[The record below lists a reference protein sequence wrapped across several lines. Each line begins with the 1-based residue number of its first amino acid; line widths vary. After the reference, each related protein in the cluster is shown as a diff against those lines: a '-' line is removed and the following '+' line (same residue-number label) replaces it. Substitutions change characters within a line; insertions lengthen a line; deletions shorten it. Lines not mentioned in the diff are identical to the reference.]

1 MSRALRYP
9 VQLSAAQEQ
18 TLKGITAKGSSKAR
32 VMTRARILLM
42 AHRQISDSAIK
53 DALGISVQMVQA
65 TRKRFVL
72 GGLDAA
78 LFDAPHTGRPAKF
91 DGKDRAAITALAC
104 SEAPEGHAQW
114 SIRLLAEKAVE
125 LNVVDGIAPS
135 TVFYILKK
143 MRSSRTANG
152 SGASRN

>member
-1 MSRALRYP
+1 MELTREAPRTALSEPNAQP
-9 VQLSAAQEQ
+9 V
-18 TLKGITAKGSSKAR
+18 
-32 VMTRARILLM
+32 
-42 AHRQISDSAIK
+42 AHRQVTDSAIK

-65 TRKRFVL
+65 TRKRFAL
-72 GGLDAA
+72 GGLEEA

-114 SIRLLAEKAVE
+114 SIRLLAERAVE
-125 LNVVDGIAPS
+125 LNLVDSIAPS
-135 TVFYILKK
+135 TVFYMLKK
-143 MRSSRTANG
+143 TRSNHTAKG

>member
-1 MSRALRYP
+1 MSRPLRYK
-9 VQLSAAQEQ
+9 VELSPEQER
-18 TLKGITAKGSSKAR
+18 TLNAITTKGSSKAR

-42 AHRQISDSAIK
+42 AHRQMADSDIK
-53 DALGISVQMVQA
+53 EALGISVQMAQS

-72 GGLDAA
+72 GGLEAG

-104 SEAPEGHAQW
+104 SEAPEGHARW

-135 TVFYILKK
+135 TVFYMLKK
-143 MRSSRTANG
+143 TRSSRTAKG
-152 SGASRN
+152 SGVSRG

>member
-1 MSRALRYP
+1 MSRPLRYP
-9 VQLSAAQEQ
+9 VKLSAEQEQ
-18 TLKGITAKGSSKAR
+18 TLHAITTTGSGKAR

-42 AHRQISDSAIK
+42 AHRQIADLAISE
-53 DALGISVQMVQA
+53 ALGISVQMAQS
-65 TRKRFVL
+65 TRKRFAL
-72 GGLDAA
+72 GSLEAA

-104 SEAPEGHAQW
+104 TKAPEGYAQW
-114 SIRLLAEKAVE
+114 SLRLLAEKAVE

-143 MRSSRTANG
+143 TRSSRTAREH
-152 SGASRN
+152 GALRN

>member
-1 MSRALRYP
+1 M
-9 VQLSAAQEQ
+9 
-18 TLKGITAKGSSKAR
+18 TMKGSGKAR
-32 VMTRARILLM
+32 VMTRARILLL
-42 AHRQISDSAIK
+42 AHRQVTDSAIK

-65 TRKRFVL
+65 TRKRFAL

-125 LNVVDGIAPS
+125 LNLVDHIAPS

-143 MRSSRTANG
+143 TRSSRTAKG
-152 SGASRN
+152 SGASRT